1 MLPTLITIALLHWA
15 ILILPGFNFILV
27 GQLAASGQ
35 RTTAMFAVAG
45 MTTATLVWACLAV
58 AGVGIVFTAHPQV
71 RLVAQLAGVFI
82 CCTWPGSCGAQGRLR
97 PRRRRWSWAR
107 RRRFGWGFS
116 PVR

>member
-1 MLPTLITIALLHWA
+1 MLSTLITIALLHWA

-71 RLVAQLAGVFI
+71 RQVAQLAGGVLNR
-82 CCTWPGSCGAQGRLR
+82 PG
-97 PRRRRWSWAR
+97 
-107 RRRFGWGFS
+107 F
-116 PVR
+116 

>member
-1 MLPTLITIALLHWA
+1 MLSTLITIALLHWA

-71 RLVAQLAGVFI
+71 RQVAQLAGGGLSAA
-82 CCTWPGSCGAQGRLR
+82 PGLEAVALGGGCGHVGAGDH
-97 PRRRRWSWAR
+97 
-107 RRRFGWGFS
+107 G
-116 PVR
+116 